1 MGLLRS
7 ALPLALLLP
16 PSAADASS
24 GGGSASATRPNLMF
38 MMTDQQRWDTMSA
51 VTPSLSTPN
60 MDRIAKEGVL
70 FKWGY
75 SSTPTC
81 TPARAAI
88 LTGQVRSPRRQ
99 SLQLLVCL
107 F

>member
-16 PSAADASS
+16 PSAAAAD
-24 GGGSASATRPNLMF
+24 ATRPNLMF